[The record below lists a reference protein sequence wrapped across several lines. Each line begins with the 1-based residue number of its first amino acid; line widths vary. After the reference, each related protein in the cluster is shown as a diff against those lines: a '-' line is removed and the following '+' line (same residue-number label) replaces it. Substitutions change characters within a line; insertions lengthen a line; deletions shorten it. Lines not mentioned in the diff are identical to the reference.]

1 MARVVGYARVSM
13 QDQNLDSQ
21 TGALR
26 AAAAE
31 FIYSDTATG
40 KNAARPGLADCME
53 FLRRGDT
60 LLVYSTDR
68 LGRSM
73 SDVVS
78 IVSEL
83 GTRGVEF
90 KSLTEPFDTT
100 AAGGELFFDICAAFA
115 QMNGRIRSERTRT
128 GLASAR
134 DRGRLGGRPT
144 VMTPERIEVARRMRA
159 EKATWAAVAQVLQ
172 VGMSSV
178 RRALADA
185 DADADADQHELKET
199 R

>member
-1 MARVVGYARVSM
+1 MRVVGYARVSM
-13 QDQNLDSQ
+13 QDPNLDSQ
-21 TGALR
+21 TDALR
-26 AAAAE
+26 AAGAE
-31 FIYSDTATG
+31 FIYSDRLTG

-53 FLRRGDT
+53 FLCRGDT
-60 LLVYSTDR
+60 LLVRSADR

-73 SDVVS
+73 ADVVS
-78 IVSEL
+78 IASEL

-100 AAGGELFFDICAAFA
+100 AAGGELFFDICTAFA
-115 QMNGRIRSERTRT
+115 QMNGRIISDRTRA

-134 DRGRLGGRPT
+134 ARGRLGGRPA
-144 VMTPERIEVARRMRA
+144 VMTPERIEIARRMRA
-159 EKATWAAVAQVLQ
+159 EKATWAAIAQALQ

-185 DADADADQHELKET
+185 DQHDLKET
-199 R
+199 I